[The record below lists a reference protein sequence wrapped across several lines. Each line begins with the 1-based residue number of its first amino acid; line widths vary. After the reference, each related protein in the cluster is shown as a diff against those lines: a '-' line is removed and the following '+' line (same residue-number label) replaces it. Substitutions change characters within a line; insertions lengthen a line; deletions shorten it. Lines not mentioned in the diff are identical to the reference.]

1 MKLNAGIVGLPN
13 VGKSTLF
20 SSLTS
25 SKVEIA
31 NYPFCTIEPNVGIV
45 EIPDERLLKISE
57 CIVPQKIIPAV
68 MEFVDIAGL
77 VKGASTGEGLGNK
90 FLANIREVSL
100 IVHVVRCFEEK
111 KVIHIN
117 DDINPEK
124 DITTINV
131 ELCLSDLE
139 TVQKSLQ
146 KQEKNVK
153 STDKKISESSKA
165 IVSMLK
171 RLEDHLS
178 NMNPAIEFKFDDFEY
193 SFIRSL
199 NLLTFKKVLYVC
211 NVDENSLSGNK
222 YTDIVKNIALKEGND
237 FLILCAKIE
246 AELSEIKDISYKNEM
261 LESFGI
267 NDSGLSNLIKK
278 AYYTLGLRT
287 YFTAGLQEVRAW
299 TFKQGIKA
307 PKAAGIIH
315 SDFERGFIKAEVY
328 SCEDLF
334 KFQSVQKLK
343 EKGLI
348 RIEGK
353 EYLVR
358 DGDVIF
364 LNLMFRFIL
373 YYGIWVIY
381 FSII

>member
-1 MKLNAGIVGLPN
+1 MKLNVGIVGLPN

-146 KQEKNVK
+146 KQEKNIK
-153 STDKKISESSKA
+153 ITDKKISESSKA

-246 AELSEIKDISYKNEM
+246 AELAEIKDISYKNEM

-364 LNLMFRFIL
+364 FKFN
-373 YYGIWVIY
+373 V
-381 FSII
+381 